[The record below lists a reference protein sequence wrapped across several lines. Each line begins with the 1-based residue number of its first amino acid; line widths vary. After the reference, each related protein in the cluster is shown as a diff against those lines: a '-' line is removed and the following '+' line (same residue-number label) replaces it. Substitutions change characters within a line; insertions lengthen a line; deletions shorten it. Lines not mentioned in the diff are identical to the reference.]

1 VVGGAKWN
9 FYQNHTK
16 ASGIATVNK
25 KNLVVVARFGGGLKE
40 SYCGLGGARY
50 ASKGNDDA

>member
-1 VVGGAKWN
+1 MVGGAKWN

-16 ASGIATVNK
+16 ASGITTVNK

-50 ASKGNDDA
+50 ASKGNDGA